1 MAGNASILI
10 QEQNSGKRTNFL
22 VFELDGCGQKTG
34 KSRLVSCPVVVRKKD
49 DFVYIIPF
57 DDNMKVISEQY
68 QFINYHHKADQENSR
83 RGLVRGLRMYNCFKS
98 IYGIEGDVLT
108 TDMVDMLV
116 AFLFGYSYSP
126 SGEND
131 LTTRDPAT
139 INAYLASIRQYLKYI
154 GKPCNHLD
162 AQELVSV
169 VSEYDGLTTT
179 VQRKQ
184 YKIRAKEDPHKHD
197 YAPEHVLPDEYR
209 RLRDIAAARG
219 DNQALVLFALM
230 YIYCMRL
237 GECLSLTQEDITF
250 IRQGDKMIPVLI
262 LRKRKGSERWSSPKN
277 IRECERKDYGSKK
290 QAKRIIPI
298 TMDFYTSLARF
309 LDKEID
315 DHKTKFPKKRHLLEA
330 DICDMNSFE
339 FEANHYVFI
348 NHQRGGR
355 LNDQAWNRKIRKY
368 FVEAGLVVDTDTR
381 ELNLSHRLRHG
392 GAMLYYRYLEKEKRL
407 SLDDVRQMLGHKN
420 IKTTLIYTKPTL
432 ADTCN
437 IREQF
442 QSELFEITKYVKK

>member
-230 YIYCMRL
+230 YI
-237 GECLSLTQEDITF
+237 
-250 IRQGDKMIPVLI
+250 V
-262 LRKRKGSERWSSPKN
+262 KGKV
-277 IRECERKDYGSKK
+277 
-290 QAKRIIPI
+290 
-298 TMDFYTSLARF
+298 DFPQIGF
-309 LDKEID
+309 
-315 DHKTKFPKKRHLLEA
+315 
-330 DICDMNSFE
+330 
-339 FEANHYVFI
+339 
-348 NHQRGGR
+348 
-355 LNDQAWNRKIRKY
+355 
-368 FVEAGLVVDTDTR
+368 
-381 ELNLSHRLRHG
+381 
-392 GAMLYYRYLEKEKRL
+392 
-407 SLDDVRQMLGHKN
+407 
-420 IKTTLIYTKPTL
+420 
-432 ADTCN
+432 
-437 IREQF
+437 
-442 QSELFEITKYVKK
+442 